1 MFSILKRPISISHKP
16 YIIAEISAN
25 HNQSIENTLKLI
37 NSLKETGVDAI
48 KLQTY
53 TADSITIESNRP
65 EFLINSKKSLWHG
78 KRLYDLYKQGS
89 MPWEWHKELF
99 KEADKVGIDIFS
111 SPFDESAVELLE
123 SLNTKIYKIA
133 SPEIFDLE
141 LI

>member
-78 KRLYDLYKQGS
+78 KRLYDL
-89 MPWEWHKELF
+89 
-99 KEADKVGIDIFS
+99 
-111 SPFDESAVELLE
+111 
-123 SLNTKIYKIA
+123 
-133 SPEIFDLE
+133 
-141 LI
+141 